1 MSGGVIVHMALA
13 LTGDVAFV
21 VAGVSGVVYLVH
33 ERQLKAK
40 NPAFLRRAGPSLEA
54 LDRVNL
60 AALWI
65 GFVLFTAG
73 VLHGAWLARG
83 RLGWADPKAV
93 FTLATWGVYAA
104 LLAVRTM
111 AWSRGPK
118 IAAISALG
126 LLLVGFTFVGVNTL
140 LQSQHTFF

>member
-1 MSGGVIVHMALA
+1 MSGAVMSHIGLALA
-13 LTGDVAFV
+13 GDAAFL
-21 VAGVSGVVYLVH
+21 VAGLSGLVYLYH

-40 NPAFLRRAGPSLEA
+40 NPAFLRDAGWSLET

-83 RLGWADPKAV
+83 RLGWTDPKTV
-93 FTLATWGVYAA
+93 FTLATWVVYAV
-104 LLAVRTM
+104 LLAVRTT

-118 IAAISALG
+118 VAAMSALG
-126 LLLVGFTFVGVNTL
+126 VLLVGFTFLGVNTL
-140 LQSQHTFF
+140 LNSRHAFF